1 MRAISVFFIL
11 LSGVILHP
19 SSLLAA
25 PTNSPAAS
33 RYTVM
38 VGPDWAIV
46 APTNPAAFR
55 AANDIPSSN
64 DLSQIETD
72 LGVVSGRVTQV
83 ETDLGVV
90 SGRVD
95 QVETDLGV
103 VSGRVTQVE
112 TDLGVVSGRVT
123 QVETDL
129 GVVSGRVDQAETDLG
144 AISNEVDQLQL
155 DLPALSNEVNNATW
169 FSNKTVAIWA
179 DFPAWHDVG
188 SPSTYSNSIYG
199 ACQAGWQGE
208 GYLTTI
214 AEHYVTPS
222 TNAATAGSNLA
233 ATYALA
239 EASAPTA
246 SDRAVVIC
254 SPGVYE
260 MSATLAWDTEYVDL
274 VSLTSERDVFLT
286 GSNVQF
292 TADHIRISGIDVTG
306 TDEGFLY
313 MGDAKTN
320 QVWRNVKGGDWPFDW
335 WDGKEF
341 AGEMYDSEVGDYFGL
356 DGTVSGTVSDNTIGD
371 YFGDCGTVSGTVSDN
386 TIGDNFGWSGTV
398 SGTVSDNTIGG
409 RFGMLGAISG
419 TVSDNTIGDGF
430 GKHGTVTGTSL
441 RNTFTGSYT
450 APTGAGVYIDC
461 IDSSGRVFSAGATW
475 IFNGTTVSN
484 IQTTL
489 TDSDSALPTGG
500 AVSDALAAATNAL
513 GDLALEDWP
522 ASDGQEYVA
531 KNGAWAVSTGGTGG
545 DWWTNQPTSALGFPT
560 NSWSADKFLTSPD
573 GTNLVWSASS
583 ATATNVALA
592 DLTDTMTDT
601 YIPVGDG
608 ADLILKSPADVRGI
622 LDLEPGTDV
631 QTYDAQLDEWATIGT
646 NALATYSETNHTH
659 SGVYQ
664 PASAN
669 LDEWTTIGTN
679 TFAGY
684 SETNHDHSGV
694 YQPADAELTEWAGVS
709 TNVLASSLT
718 TLSSASSPVTWTCA
732 ATNALA
738 TLTVTQAVTFVLS
751 PQEIGCYNLRLRGTN
766 TVTWQ
771 SPILMDANFTQG
783 DTNVVSFMVFDT
795 ATNDVW
801 EATGICFDE

>member
-95 QVETDLGV
+95 QVETDLGVVSGRVTQVETDLGVVSGRVTQVETDLGVVSGRVTQVETDLGVVSGRVTQVETDLGV

-500 AVSDALAAATNAL
+500 AVSDALAALTNSHTYSLAGTLAT
-513 GDLALEDWP
+513 
-522 ASDGQEYVA
+522 
-531 KNGAWAVSTGGTGG
+531 STG
-545 DWWTNQPTSALGFPT
+545 ALRWYAPEAIT
-560 NSWSADKFLTSPD
+560 
-573 GTNLVWSASS
+573 LVD
-583 ATATNVALA
+583 ATAA
-592 DLTDTMTDT
+592 
-601 YIPVGDG
+601 VGTAPTG
-608 ADLILKSPADVRGI
+608 ADL
-622 LDLEPGTDV
+622 ETDV
-631 QTYDAQLDEWATIGT
+631 LLNGASVGTPTIADGDNLGSAASVTNTMAATDYLTVDVTQVGST
-646 NALATYSETNHTH
+646 TP
-659 SGVYQ
+659 G
-664 PASAN
+664 AN
-669 LDEWTTIGTN
+669 L
-679 TFAGY
+679 
-684 SETNHDHSGV
+684 
-694 YQPADAELTEWAGVS
+694 
-709 TNVLASSLT
+709 
-718 TLSSASSPVTWTCA
+718 TLR
-732 ATNALA
+732 
-738 TLTVTQAVTFVLS
+738 
-751 PQEIGCYNLRLRGTN
+751 IRYRRNL
-766 TVTWQ
+766 
-771 SPILMDANFTQG
+771 
-783 DTNVVSFMVFDT
+783 
-795 ATNDVW
+795 
-801 EATGICFDE
+801 